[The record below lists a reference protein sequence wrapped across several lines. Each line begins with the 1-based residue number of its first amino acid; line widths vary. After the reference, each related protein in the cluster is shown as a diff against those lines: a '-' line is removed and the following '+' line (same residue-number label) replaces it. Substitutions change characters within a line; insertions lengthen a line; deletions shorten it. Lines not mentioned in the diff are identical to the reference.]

1 MREALNACG
10 VCTAQS
16 FDRSSVRVTVVPFS
30 TYFTV
35 SQMWQPTTAA
45 PVRFATFTVSAIVSG
60 FTHGRAPS
68 WTTTTRVS
76 ESTSLSPFIT
86 ESWRFGPPATTA
98 RTLEMPNMRTSAFV
112 ATKALVRM
120 FGISKVRAV
129 VAGGPK
135 RQDSVMN
142 GLKEV
147 DSDTRVVVVHDGARP
162 CVKPE
167 TIAETVKVAKR
178 TGAAVVGCHIW
189 DTVKYVEKGTT
200 VTRTE
205 DRSKLWAV
213 QTPQAF
219 SASLI
224 RRAYAEVAK
233 RKAEVTDDAAA
244 VELLGEPVKIVETD
258 VPNLKIT
265 TVEDLRIAAA
275 VVLKS

>member
-1 MREALNACG
+1 MVTAIIVAAGKSERMGAGTDKAFLNLGPKPVLAWSLLAFERCAD
-10 VCTAQS
+10 VDQVVVV
-16 FDRSSVRVTVVPFS
+16 VRKD
-30 TYFTV
+30 
-35 SQMWQPTTAA
+35 Q
-45 PVRFATFTVSAIVSG
+45 I
-60 FTHGRAPS
+60 
-68 WTTTTRVS
+68 
-76 ESTSLSPFIT
+76 
-86 ESWRFGPPATTA
+86 
-98 RTLEMPNMRTSAFV
+98 V
-112 ATKALVRM
+112 ATKALARM

-129 VAGGPK
+129 VAGGAK
-135 RQDSVMN
+135 RQDSVAN
-142 GLKEV
+142 GLKEM

-178 TGAAVVGCHIW
+178 VGAAVVGCHIW
-189 DTVKYVEKGTT
+189 DTVKLVEKGTT

-233 RKAEVTDDAAA
+233 RKVDVTDDAAA

-258 VPNLKIT
+258 APNLKIT

>member
-1 MREALNACG
+1 MVTAIIVAAGKSERMGAGTDKAFLNLGPKPVLAWSLLAFEHCAD
-10 VCTAQS
+10 VDQVVVV
-16 FDRSSVRVTVVPFS
+16 VRKD
-30 TYFTV
+30 
-35 SQMWQPTTAA
+35 Q
-45 PVRFATFTVSAIVSG
+45 I
-60 FTHGRAPS
+60 
-68 WTTTTRVS
+68 
-76 ESTSLSPFIT
+76 
-86 ESWRFGPPATTA
+86 
-98 RTLEMPNMRTSAFV
+98 V
-112 ATKALVRM
+112 ATKALARM

-129 VAGGPK
+129 VAGGAK
-135 RQDSVMN
+135 RQDSVAN
-142 GLKEV
+142 GLKEM

-178 TGAAVVGCHIW
+178 VGAAVVGCHIW
-189 DTVKYVEKGTT
+189 DTVKLVEKGTT

-233 RKAEVTDDAAA
+233 RKVDVTDDAAA

-265 TVEDLRIAAA
+265 TVEDLRVAAA

>member
-1 MREALNACG
+1 MVTAIIVAAGKSERMGAGTDKAFLNLGSKPVLAWSLLAFERCAD
-10 VCTAQS
+10 VDQVVVV
-16 FDRSSVRVTVVPFS
+16 VRKD
-30 TYFTV
+30 
-35 SQMWQPTTAA
+35 Q
-45 PVRFATFTVSAIVSG
+45 I
-60 FTHGRAPS
+60 
-68 WTTTTRVS
+68 
-76 ESTSLSPFIT
+76 
-86 ESWRFGPPATTA
+86 
-98 RTLEMPNMRTSAFV
+98 V

-129 VAGGPK
+129 VAGGVK

-162 CVKPE
+162 TRIVVVHDGARPCVKPE
-167 TIAETVKVAKR
+167 TISETVKVAKR
-178 TGAAVVGCHIW
+178 VGAAVVGCHIW
-189 DTVKYVEKGTT
+189 DTVKFVEKGTT
-200 VTRTE
+200 VTRPE
-205 DRSKLWAV
+205 DRPKLWAV

-224 RRAYAEVAK
+224 RRAYAEVVK
-233 RKAEVTDDAAA
+233 RKVEVTDDASA
-244 VELLGEPVKIVETD
+244 VELIGEPVKIFETD